1 MKCDS
6 RCDAP
11 SAIAI
16 PFAPSS
22 SHTYLASSKPYSH
35 STFDTYSHS
44 SLPDR
49 CCCLSE
55 CVIRGYCRRIYQS
68 KCPQRQSSTRKNAL
82 LNENS
87 QVIDPST
94 GRLYVGGVN
103 NLYDLNHP
111 DLSVKVHTITGPEED
126 SFECPNKA
134 SCISSNV
141 RRKTK
146 NSFTKGLAV
155 YEKSSKLI
163 ECTSLFQGRCR
174 WRNLYNIDQK
184 DVIKESQ
191 QHVVA
196 NDQNSSTV
204 IFIGTFTNQD
214 NFQSDDVLYV
224 ASTYVQNGGPFRDDV
239 PAVASLSLD
248 QNRLFDIFAQGV
260 GTGTEIKLERK
271 FRGPYK
277 IEYVGGFQS
286 GKFAYFVTR
295 QPKGDT
301 TQGSWPYISKMVRVC
316 TSDAHF
322 WSYTE
327 VPFECMY
334 ENELYNLVQ
343 DVYLSKPGY
352 DLALSLGI
360 SVEDDV
366 LYGVFVKGWSAEET
380 VPSSQSAICVYS
392 MAMVEK
398 IFLNNIELCFR
409 GETNKN
415 LPWFKSTDR
424 CTKTGYMGQEVL
436 CGKDVN
442 SHIGGEIPVEGNAA
456 LVADDAQF
464 SSIATNTTRAYTV
477 AFIGTHDGRLL
488 KAVIENRSS
497 AFIYRSLDIGEG
509 KPILQDLELDATG
522 DYIYALTP
530 KKVVKIKVRQCGG
543 AGDCRS
549 CLAQQDPYCGWC
561 VLNGACVPESE
572 CTKSIPSTAHDWLT
586 YRTGR
591 CPVIS
596 KVEPDKVQ
604 RTSASYLNIELE
616 NLPNLGGQ
624 LTCIFDFGGV
634 FGSVS
639 TLAQP
644 NGGLDNRVRLV
655 FSQDQYIL
663 QINVVC
669 PTPNALPDIP
679 SGAHSLVAR
688 LAISNSIEGPP
699 LAFTNFTFYD
709 CSRFKSCSACVS
721 SPFPC
726 DWCIESNQCVAGSTT
741 ENRCRSQQLINGIK
755 RSGPSSRK
763 GRSHCPR
770 IVATESEFFVAS
782 GKNRQVSVI
791 IENARRF
798 MTDFK
803 CQFKIEHSVHERL
816 AKKKGNIIICDD
828 MKFDFYGPGSGNG
841 TAFAN
846 FSVIWSTEGRH
857 GGFALDNTQ
866 DIKII
871 MYKCELLATNCGLCL
886 VLSGENYDC
895 GWCPTERQCTK
906 AENCPVTSKTDY
918 WLDRFQLCPHPVIT
932 DFNPKKGPLAG
943 GTMLIIDGVNLGHSY
958 KTVEEAVTA
967 ANVRCDVDERSYVTA
982 SRIVCRTR
990 QSPTPIPARY
1000 PVVVK
1005 LREEHRYTAISND
1018 SFTYVDP
1025 VIKNIEPTKGP
1036 GFGGTVVIIWGENLD
1051 AGTSVNVL
1059 FDDVKCIVLNRS
1071 NDKIE
1076 CRTGPS
1082 ESLIDGILKISV
1094 DSFSRVY
1101 NNIRFKEN
1109 PTFAQVTPERSIES
1123 GGILVDVTGTGFK
1136 LLQRPYM
1143 IVRDEKRTMRGPQ
1156 CDIAR
1161 DDLMFCKTPSL
1172 EIPHDRQKHPTVD
1185 EPLLLNY
1192 GFELDGVRTE
1202 DISQFSGLRIRHLAV
1217 YPNPIVEK
1225 FSDVR
1230 FYRLGDYLTINGKY
1244 LDAAARE
1251 RDITVTVGGESCNL
1265 TALANRALTCQP
1277 PSERPNTQKVS
1288 YDTDP
1293 DVLVKIGDVSYLVGH
1308 LSYSMKGTGLSPQLM
1323 GAILIPTL
1331 CIIGAFFLLLIFYRR
1346 KSTSHMREMKY
1357 LKNQIDQIEMKV
1369 ATECKEAFAEL
1380 QTSMNAMAADL
1391 PLGTPFI
1398 PFLSYKEYTARVL
1411 FPNNYHNHPVL
1422 RDLEVDSQRA
1432 HSIEMGLRAFNKL
1445 LMNKHFLLSFVRAME
1460 NNKYFL
1466 GKDRVAVGS
1475 LLMVVLMEKMEYCT
1489 EILKQLLKELIDRTM
1504 EKRLQPKILFRRSES
1519 VAERMLAAWY
1529 TILMYRYLT
1538 DCAGRKLYELYWAMK
1553 QQMEKGPQDALTFE
1567 ARYSLS
1573 EEKLLRASFDFRKL
1587 TVFIAAD
1594 HHSSGAI
1601 DYPVRVLDCD
1611 AITQV
1616 KEKCLDAKY
1625 RTTAFSDRPSVN
1637 DLDLEL
1643 RSACPRIILQDID
1656 STSKIEPGGWKKI
1669 NTLAHYNVPENATLA
1684 LLPRQASLYNLSIL
1698 SERSTFSLP
1707 KQSPTLTRPFGT
1719 NSSSQCKDMDSNY
1732 KLYHLVR
1739 PSEHGPSDQQDKMVT
1754 EIYLTRLLTMKGTLQ
1769 KFIQNL
1775 LEIIFST
1782 ASSNSAIP
1790 CVKYMFDFMDDQAR
1804 EHGIE
1809 DDEVVHAWKS
1819 NSLPLRFWVNLI
1831 KNPHFVFDIQK
1842 PTKLEGC
1849 LSVVAQTLMDACS
1862 TQDHQLTKDSPSSK
1876 LLFAKDIY
1884 QYRDWVDRYYADI
1897 RQMPSITDQ
1906 DMNAL
1911 LSEESHSH
1919 SRDRYLEQYKESL
1932 REELNM
1938 NQFAVNQKLPQKF
1951 QDMVNTMECVGEHY
1965 SNGGNG
1971 TIGSFGHRIYHGRP
1985 REDRV

>member
-1 MKCDS
+1 MRHQLPQYILHLPHRILIFRKLI
-6 RCDAP
+6 RLP
-11 SAIAI
+11 AI
-16 PFAPSS
+16 PLILQLLISRIAFVS
-22 SHTYLASSKPYSH
+22 ASPASEDIVAEFISPNAH
-35 STFDTYSHS
+35 SEN
-44 SLPDR
+44 LPF
-49 CCCLSE
+49 E
-55 CVIRGYCRRIYQS
+55 
-68 KCPQRQSSTRKNAL
+68 KM
-82 LNENS
+82 
-87 QVIDPST
+87 VIDPST

-111 DLSVKVHTITGPEED
+111 DLSVKVHTSTGPEED
-126 SFECPNKA
+126 SVECPNKA
-134 SCISSNV
+134 SCLSSNI
-141 RRKTK
+141 RRKTE
-146 NSFTKGLAV
+146 NSYTKGLAV
-155 YEKSSKLI
+155 YERSSKLI

-204 IFIGTFTNQD
+204 IFIGTFTSQD
-214 NFQSDDVLYV
+214 NIQSDVLYV
-224 ASTYVQNGGPFRDDV
+224 ASTFVQNGGPFRDDV

-248 QNRLFDIFAQGV
+248 QNRLFDVSAQGV

-327 VPFECMY
+327 VPLECAHG
-334 ENELYNLVQ
+334 NELYNLVQ

-366 LYGVFVKGWSAEET
+366 LYAVFVKGSSLEET
-380 VPSSQSAICVYS
+380 IPSSKSAICAYS

-398 IFLNNIELCFR
+398 IFLSNIELCFR

-424 CTKTGYMGQEVL
+424 CIKTRYLGQEVL

-442 SHIGGEIPVEGNAA
+442 SHIGGEIPIEGTAA
-456 LVADDAQF
+456 LITHDAQF
-464 SSIATNTTRAYTV
+464 TSIATNTTRAYTV
-477 AFIGTHDGRLL
+477 AFIGTHDGRLF

-497 AFIYRSLDIGEG
+497 AFVYRSLEIGDG

-530 KKVVKIKVRQCGG
+530 RKVIKVKVRQCGG
-543 AGDCRS
+543 TGDCRS
-549 CLAQQDPYCGWC
+549 CLAQRDPYCGWC
-561 VLNGACVPESE
+561 VLNNACVPESE

-586 YRTGR
+586 YRNGR
-591 CPVIS
+591 CPAIS
-596 KVEPDKVQ
+596 RVEPDKVQ
-604 RTSASYLNIELE
+604 KTSASYLNIELE

-624 LTCIFDFGGV
+624 LTCVFDFGSL
-634 FGSVS
+634 GSLS

-644 NGGLDNRVRLV
+644 NGGLDNRIR
-655 FSQDQYIL
+655 
-663 QINVVC
+663 C
-669 PTPNALPDIP
+669 PTPNGLPEIP
-679 SGAHSLVAR
+679 LDAHSLIAR

-699 LAFTNFTFYD
+699 LAYTNFTFYD
-709 CSRFKSCSACVS
+709 CSRFKFCSACVS

-726 DWCIESNQCVAGSTT
+726 DWCIESNQCVAGATT
-741 ENRCRSQQLINGIK
+741 ENRCRSQQLVNGVE

-763 GRSHCPR
+763 GPSHCPH
-770 IVATESEFFVAS
+770 IVAAERDFFVAS
-782 GKNRQVSVI
+782 GKNRQISVVVR
-791 IENARRF
+791 NAKKF

-803 CQFKIEHSVHERL
+803 CQFKIEHSMHERL
-816 AKKKGNIIICDD
+816 AKKRDNTIICDD
-828 MKFDFYGPGSGNG
+828 MKFDFYGPGAGNG
-841 TAFAN
+841 TAVAN
-846 FSVIWSTEGRH
+846 FSVIWSSEGRH
-857 GGFALDNTQ
+857 GGFALDNNEG
-866 DIKII
+866 IRIV
-871 MYKCELLATNCGLCL
+871 MYKCESLASNCGLCL
-886 VLSGENYDC
+886 VLSGEKYDC
-895 GWCPTERQCTK
+895 GWCPSEKQCTRE
-906 AENCPVTSKTDY
+906 ENCPVTSKMDY
-918 WLDRFQLCPHPVIT
+918 WLDRSQLCPYPVIT
-932 DFNPKKGPLAG
+932 NFSPKKGPLAG
-943 GTMLIIDGVNLGHSY
+943 GTILVIDGVNLGHSY

-967 ANVRCDVDERSYVTA
+967 ANVRCDVDEPAYITA

-990 QSPTPIPARY
+990 QNPTPRTARY
-1000 PVVVK
+1000 PIVVK

-1025 VIKNIEPTKGP
+1025 VIKNMEPTKGP
-1036 GFGGTVVIIWGENLD
+1036 RFGGTNVTIWGENLD
-1051 AGTSVNVL
+1051 AGTSVNILLNGVR
-1059 FDDVKCIVLNRS
+1059 CTVLNRT
-1071 NDKIE
+1071 NDKVE

-1082 ESLIDGILKISV
+1082 ESLIDGYLKISF
-1094 DSFSRVY
+1094 DSFSREY
-1101 NNIRFKEN
+1101 DNIRFKYEEN
-1109 PTFAQVTPERSIES
+1109 PTFAQIIPERSIES
-1123 GGILVDVTGTGFK
+1123 GGIIVDVMGTGFK

-1143 IVRDEKRTMRGPQ
+1143 VVRDEKRVMKGPQ
-1156 CDIAR
+1156 CNVVR
-1161 DDLMFCKTPSL
+1161 DDLIFCKTPSL
-1172 EIPHDRQKHPTVD
+1172 EIPHDRRRHPTVD

-1192 GFELDGVRTE
+1192 GFELDGVRAE
-1202 DISQFSGLRIRHLAV
+1202 DISQLSGFRMRHLAV
-1217 YPNPIVEK
+1217 FPDPVVEK
-1225 FSDVR
+1225 FTDVR
-1230 FYRLGDYLTINGKY
+1230 FYRSGDYLTINGKY
-1244 LDAAARE
+1244 LDVVARE
-1251 RDITVTVGGESCNL
+1251 RDILVTVGGEPCNL

-1277 PSERPNTQKVS
+1277 PPEKPNPQKFT
-1288 YDTDP
+1288 YDSDP
-1293 DVLVKIGDVSYLVGH
+1293 DVLVKIGGVSYQVGY
-1308 LSYSMKGTGLSPQLM
+1308 LSYSMKGAGLSPHLM
-1323 GAILIPTL
+1323 GAILIPTV

-1346 KSTSHMREMKY
+1346 KSTSHMREMKH

-1380 QTSMNAMAADL
+1380 QTSMNAMAAVL
-1391 PLGTPFI
+1391 PLGMPFI

-1445 LMNKHFLLSFVRAME
+1445 LMNKHFLLSFVRTME
-1460 NNKYFL
+1460 KNKYFL
-1466 GKDRVAVGS
+1466 GKDRVCVGS

-1538 DCAGRKLYELYWAMK
+1538 ECAGRKLYELYWAMK
-1553 QQMEKGPQDALTFE
+1553 QQMEKGPQDALTLE

-1594 HHSSGAI
+1594 HHSSGAM

-1611 AITQV
+1611 SITQV

-1656 STSKIEPGGWKKI
+1656 STSKIEPGGWKRI

-1719 NSSSQCKDMDSNY
+1719 NSSSQCKGLLSNMDSNY

-1739 PSEHGPSDQQDKMVT
+1739 PSEHGSSDQQDKMVT

-1775 LEIIFST
+1775 LEVIFST
-1782 ASSNSAIP
+1782 VVPNSAIP

-1809 DDEVVHAWKS
+1809 ENEVVHAWKS

-1831 KNPHFVFDIQK
+1831 KNPHFIFDIQK

-1862 TQDHQLTKDSPSSK
+1862 TQEHQLTKDSPSSK
-1876 LLFAKDIY
+1876 LLFAKDMY
-1884 QYRDWVDRYYADI
+1884 QYRDWVDRYYAEI
-1897 RQMPSITDQ
+1897 RQMPPITDQ

-1911 LSEESHSH
+1911 LAEESRSH
-1919 SRDRYLEQYKESL
+1919 SRDRFHIFSALNELYKYLEQYKESL
-1932 REELNM
+1932 REELDM

-1951 QDMVNTMECVGEHY
+1951 QDMLNTMECVGEHY
-1965 SNGGNG
+1965 SNGGSG
-1971 TIGSFGHRIYHGRP
+1971 TIGSFGHRVYRGRP